1 MRPVDSLSVRIFLG
15 SLMFGPA
22 AAALVIG
29 ACSPAMKQAEQKA
42 LNAADVVCALDALDP
57 GLLPTEIDAAIQ
69 AACGASPDVHKILE
83 AHQRVAAR
91 AQARLALAPASAS
104 AAHSANSAAHS
115 SASAPPVIP
124 LAPSSATPP
133 VCSSASAAPA
143 ASASAPPRRH
153 KKKVSP

>member
-1 MRPVDSLSVRIFLG
+1 MARSRRTTLAFLTVC
-15 SLMFGPA
+15 LTIVT
-22 AAALVIG
+22 VITI

-57 GLLPTEIDAAIQ
+57 GMLPAEVDAAIQ

-91 AQARLALAPASAS
+91 AQARLALAPSAS
-104 AAHSANSAAHS
+104 AAHSAHSAAHS

-124 LAPSSATPP
+124 LAPASATPP
-133 VCSSASAAPA
+133 VCSSASAAP
-143 ASASAPPRRH
+143 SASAPPRRH